1 MNIFTTLN
9 LRTEFESIVAFGKK
23 YDLPNHNSDIN
34 SLVFFVNEGDK
45 KNRFRKHYD
54 RALEIAESILK
65 EHDGQDTRKRLDI

>member
-34 SLVFFVNEGDK
+34 SLVFFIDEGYK
-45 KNRFRKHYD
+45 KNRFRKNYD
-54 RALEIAESILK
+54 RALEIAEIILK